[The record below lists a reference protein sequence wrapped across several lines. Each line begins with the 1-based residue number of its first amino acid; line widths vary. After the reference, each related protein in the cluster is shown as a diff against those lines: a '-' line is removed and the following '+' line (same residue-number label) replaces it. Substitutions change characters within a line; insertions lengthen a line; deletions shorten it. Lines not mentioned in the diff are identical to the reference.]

1 MITTEVVH
9 IDHYG
14 NVMLNLRG
22 DNEMAAKLKEGD
34 LVKIS
39 VGKENY
45 SAPLVK
51 TYAEVEKGRL
61 LLLYGGSG
69 LLEIG
74 MNQGSAAKQ
83 LKVAPGTAIF
93 LKP

>member
-1 MITTEVVH
+1 MHDGE
-9 IDHYG
+9 
-14 NVMLNLRG
+14 
-22 DNEMAAKLKEGD
+22 

-39 VGKENY
+39 IGKESY

-61 LLLYGGSG
+61 VLLYGSGG

-74 MNQGSAAKQ
+74 MNQGSAART
-83 LKVAPGTAIF
+83 LKVEPGASVF